1 MPSSKVVLPSA
12 VRVKGTFETTGDV
25 RRALANTI
33 KGVMHGDI
41 KSNDAMTIIKG
52 CEQMNN
58 SLYAEIKYMAMLVT
72 IGQQTAP
79 LGELRMFGKAGET
92 IDEPK

>member
-1 MPSSKVVLPSA
+1 MPSEKLAQVQPPA
-12 VRVKGTFETTGDV
+12 RIKGALETTGDV

-41 KSNDAMTIIKG
+41 KAGDAMTIIKG

-72 IGQQTAP
+72 LGQQPAK
-79 LGELRMFGKAGET
+79 LGELPMFGKSIAE
-92 IDEPK
+92 DDR

>member
-1 MPSSKVVLPSA
+1 MPSAAKIAEVAPPA
-12 VRVKGTFETTGDV
+12 RIRGTLETTGDV

-41 KSNDAMTIIKG
+41 KAGDAMTIIKG

-72 IGQQTAP
+72 LGQQPAK
-79 LGELRMFGKAGET
+79 LGELPMFGKALSDG
-92 IDEPK
+92 D